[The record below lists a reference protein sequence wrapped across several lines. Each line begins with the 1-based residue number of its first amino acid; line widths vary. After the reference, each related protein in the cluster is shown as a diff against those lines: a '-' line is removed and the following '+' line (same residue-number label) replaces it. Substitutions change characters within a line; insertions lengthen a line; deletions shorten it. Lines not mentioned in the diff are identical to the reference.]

1 MELIFPRVILLKN
14 KGLKMDK
21 LITQN
26 KLMDTRRSLLKAVGI
41 STIALMSGTVKAFSQ
56 GVDFSNSSNIPDNE
70 LYAEV
75 RNQLML
81 KKGAVYLNTGTLGP
95 APQLVFDKFSS
106 LLKRL
111 EANPAIE
118 NFGPMGQEM
127 EAVRAKVAT
136 FMGADEEE
144 IILTRNTTEGIN
156 IVCSGIDWKEG
167 DEILTTNHEHG
178 GAETGLDFLADTKG
192 AVIKKM
198 TMPYPAESKK
208 QLLDL
213 VKANITPNT
222 KILLLSHIE
231 TLTGLRWPIKEVSQ
245 LVKGQD
251 ILFIVDGAQAPGM
264 LHIDLHDLDCDV
276 YACSGHKWIMG
287 PKETGVLYLKKSIQD
302 KVNNV
307 FLTGGYETYSR
318 STGTRNAP
326 LIIGFGDVLDWH
338 MAIGTKRSE
347 KRCMELAAYCH
358 QKLSKVSGIKIISSN
373 NPELGTAIVSFS
385 LPETTNNGD
394 LFRTMRDQN
403 ITIKRLPQYNAIRIS
418 NHMFTTNEDVD
429 KMISL
434 LKENV

>member
-1 MELIFPRVILLKN
+1 MDNLIS
-14 KGLKMDK
+14 
-21 LITQN
+21 QN
-26 KLMDTRRSLLKAVGI
+26 KLLNTRRSLLKAASI
-41 STIALMSGTVKAFSQ
+41 STLALVSGSVKAFSQ
-56 GVDFSNSSNIPDNE
+56 GIDFKNSTDISDND

-81 KKGAVYLNTGTLGP
+81 EDGLVYLNTGTLGP
-95 APQLVFDKFSS
+95 APQLAFDKIS
-106 LLKRL
+106 LMLKRL

-118 NFGPMGQEM
+118 NFGPMGSEM
-127 EAVRAKVAT
+127 ETVRDKVAK

-144 IILTRNTTEGIN
+144 IILTRNTTEGIS
-156 IVCSGIDWKEG
+156 IVCSGIKWAEG

-213 VKANITPNT
+213 VKSSITSKT
-222 KILLLSHIE
+222 KMVLLSHVE
-231 TLTGLRWPIKEVSQ
+231 TVTGLRWPIKEVSEI
-245 LVKGQD
+245 LKGKD

-264 LHIDLHDLDCDV
+264 LHIDLHDLGCDV

-287 PKETGVLYLKKSIQD
+287 PKETGVLYMKKSIQE

-307 FLTGGYETYSR
+307 FITGGYTAYSR
-318 STGTRNAP
+318 SSGTRNAP
-326 LIIGFGDVLDWH
+326 IIIGFGDVLDWH

-347 KRCMELAAYCH
+347 KRCMELAAYCYDE
-358 QKLSKVSGIKIISSN
+358 LSKVSGIKVISSKD
-373 NPELGTAIVSFS
+373 PELGSAIVSFS
-385 LPETTNNGD
+385 LPETSDNGE
-394 LFRTMRDQN
+394 LFRSMRDKG

-418 NHMFTTNEDVD
+418 NHIFTTNDDVD
-429 KMISL
+429 KMVAL
-434 LKENV
+434 LKEQF

>member
-1 MELIFPRVILLKN
+1 
-14 KGLKMDK
+14 
-21 LITQN
+21 
-26 KLMDTRRSLLKAVGI
+26 
-41 STIALMSGTVKAFSQ
+41 
-56 GVDFSNSSNIPDNE
+56 
-70 LYAEV
+70 
-75 RNQLML
+75 
-81 KKGAVYLNTGTLGP
+81 
-95 APQLVFDKFSS
+95 
-106 LLKRL
+106 
-111 EANPAIE
+111 
-118 NFGPMGQEM
+118 MGQEM

>member
-1 MELIFPRVILLKN
+1 MDNLIS
-14 KGLKMDK
+14 
-21 LITQN
+21 QN
-26 KLMDTRRSLLKAVGI
+26 KLLNTRRSLLKAASI
-41 STIALMSGTVKAFSQ
+41 STLALVSGSVKAFSQ
-56 GVDFSNSSNIPDNE
+56 GIDFKNSTDISDND

-81 KKGAVYLNTGTLGP
+81 EDGLVYLNTGTLGP
-95 APQLVFDKFSS
+95 APQLAFDKIS
-106 LLKRL
+106 LMLKRL

-118 NFGPMGQEM
+118 NFGPMGSEM
-127 EAVRAKVAT
+127 ETVRDKVAK

-144 IILTRNTTEGIN
+144 IILTRNTTEGIS
-156 IVCSGIDWKEG
+156 IVCSGIKWAEG

-213 VKANITPNT
+213 VKSSITSKT
-222 KILLLSHIE
+222 KMVLLSHVE
-231 TLTGLRWPIKEVSQ
+231 TVTGLRWPIKEVSEI
-245 LVKGQD
+245 LKGKD

-264 LHIDLHDLDCDV
+264 LHIDLHDLGCDV

-287 PKETGVLYLKKSIQD
+287 PKETGVLYMKKSIQE

-307 FLTGGYETYSR
+307 FITGGYTAYSR
-318 STGTRNAP
+318 SSGTRNAP
-326 LIIGFGDVLDWH
+326 IIIGFGDVLDWH

-347 KRCMELAAYCH
+347 KRCMELAAYCYDE
-358 QKLSKVSGIKIISSN
+358 LSKVSGIKVISSKD
-373 NPELGTAIVSFS
+373 PELGSAIISFS
-385 LPETTNNGD
+385 LPETSDNGE
-394 LFRTMRDQN
+394 LFRSMRDKG

-418 NHMFTTNEDVD
+418 NHIFTTNDDVD
-429 KMISL
+429 KMVAL
-434 LKENV
+434 LKEQF

>member
-1 MELIFPRVILLKN
+1 MDNLIS
-14 KGLKMDK
+14 
-21 LITQN
+21 QN
-26 KLMDTRRSLLKAVGI
+26 KLLNTRRSLLKAASI
-41 STIALMSGTVKAFSQ
+41 STLALVSGSVKAFSQ
-56 GVDFSNSSNIPDNE
+56 GIDFKNSTDISDND

-81 KKGAVYLNTGTLGP
+81 EDGLVYLNTGTLGP
-95 APQLVFDKFSS
+95 APQLAFDKIS
-106 LLKRL
+106 LMLKRL

-118 NFGPMGQEM
+118 NFGPMGSEM
-127 EAVRAKVAT
+127 ETVRDKVAK

-144 IILTRNTTEGIN
+144 IILTRNTTEGIS
-156 IVCSGIDWKEG
+156 IVCSGIKWAEG

-213 VKANITPNT
+213 VKSSITSKT
-222 KILLLSHIE
+222 KMVLLSHVE
-231 TLTGLRWPIKEVSQ
+231 TVTGLRWPIKEVSEI
-245 LVKGQD
+245 LKGKD

-264 LHIDLHDLDCDV
+264 LHIDLHDLGCDV

-287 PKETGVLYLKKSIQD
+287 PKETGVLYMKKSIQE

-307 FLTGGYETYSR
+307 FITGGYTAYSR
-318 STGTRNAP
+318 SSGTRNAP
-326 LIIGFGDVLDWH
+326 IIIGFGDVLDWH

-347 KRCMELAAYCH
+347 KRCMELAAYCYDE
-358 QKLSKVSGIKIISSN
+358 LSKVSGIKVISSKD
-373 NPELGTAIVSFS
+373 PELGSAIVSFS
-385 LPETTNNGD
+385 LPETSDNGE
-394 LFRTMRDQN
+394 LFRSMRAKG

-418 NHMFTTNEDVD
+418 NHIFTTNDDVD
-429 KMISL
+429 KMVAL
-434 LKENV
+434 LKEQV